1 MDYTRKLYLPGI
13 NETGPQWP
21 AEVYMEPN
29 YHHDNGING
38 NVSYYDNDFPAQYP
52 TGWWHVI

>member
-52 TGWWHVI
+52 TGW